1 LSIGNDGGQEIENDC
16 HDDHRFSSLESARQE
31 LFASECV
38 LTVGRWTTAG
48 DDPEGGYSPSHHHHL
63 FPEWRWVG
71 GLAVGGGDVLIHVVI
86 SPASPTA
93 FAL

>member
-1 LSIGNDGGQEIENDC
+1 MIASRMTAIVFLLC
-16 HDDHRFSSLESARQE
+16 ESYVLE

-48 DDPEGGYSPSHHHHL
+48 DDPEGGYSPSHHHHHHHL
-63 FPEWRWVG
+63 FPEWKRERDG
-71 GLAVGGGDVLIHVVI
+71 GRIAMGGWEDVLIHVVI